1 MENSAKRK
9 PFSSN
14 VQQHHLLWEHAQQA
28 RHASAERR
36 EKFAQL
42 LTEAAL
48 ILAEATLL
56 RREVYQRLESFTSL
70 IWGRE
75 EQTMTAR
82 YASSGA
88 VHPEETEKKRQSGDS
103 VHRQAAAQRP
113 GAEGRRRSAEEQ
125 RKKAR
130 REELGRMCR
139 AKSQALREHFEQI
152 RRHYLLVIC
161 AWCNKHI
168 RWRYLKDA
176 SSAHTSH
183 GICPQ
188 CAAHFSKDLG
198 LDE

>member
-1 MENSAKRK
+1 LA
-9 PFSSN
+9 
-14 VQQHHLLWEHAQQA
+14 
-28 RHASAERR
+28 
-36 EKFAQL
+36 
-42 LTEAAL
+42 EAAL

-56 RREVYQRLESFTSL
+56 RREVYPRLESFTSL

-75 EQTMTAR
+75 EPTMTAR

-88 VHPEETEKKRQSGDS
+88 VHPEEAEEKRQSGDG
-103 VHRQAAAQRP
+103 VRHQATTQRP
-113 GAEGRRRSAEEQ
+113 GSEGRRRGGEEQ
-125 RKKAR
+125 RKEAR
-130 REELGRMCR
+130 REELGRKYR

-152 RRHYLLVIC
+152 RRHYLLIIC

-188 CAAHFSKDLG
+188 CAAHLSKDLG